1 MLIKIFGNRHLRQTM
16 VTVLVTFAVTS
27 AGFLAAYTVFVR
39 PQLREGA
46 VVLDVLHRVQRS
58 ALNEP
63 EMVRLKQGAIDGI
76 IASTGDP
83 YSYYLPPRR
92 YLEMAHENEGYFEGV
107 GIEVMMEKDG
117 LRVIAPIRDTPA
129 DLGGMQPKDLIVA
142 VDGTSTAGMTVNQA
156 ISRIRGPEGTEVD
169 LEVLREGESKSLH
182 FRLTRSKIPIET
194 VDGEMLEDKIGY
206 IVVDNFSETTAAEFD
221 VIYKRLQDEGARGW
235 VLDLRNNPGG
245 SVQSCAEIAQRIVP
259 KGRIV
264 TVRYRDG
271 SENVY
276 ESELAKL
283 AMPYVVLVNG
293 GSASASEIL
302 TGAVQDNQV
311 APIIGTT
318 TFGKGVVQTVSSLGN
333 GGGLILTVAEYMTP
347 KGRKIHE
354 KGITPD
360 FIVEQPD
367 EGEADVQLEFAVDKL
382 LESL

>member
-1 MLIKIFGNRHLRQTM
+1 MLNNIFGNRHFRQTL
-16 VTVLVTFAVTS
+16 VTVLVTFFVTS
-27 AGFLAAYTVFVR
+27 AGFLAAYNLFLR
-39 PQLREGA
+39 PQLKEGA
-46 VVLDVLHRVQRS
+46 VVLDVLHQVERN
-58 ALNEP
+58 ALSEP
-63 EMVRLKQGAIDGI
+63 ELVRLKQGAIDGI
-76 IASTGDP
+76 IASTDDP

-92 YLEMAHENEGYFEGV
+92 FLEMAHENEGYFEGV
-107 GIEVMMEKDG
+107 GIEVMMEKEG

-129 DLGGMQPKDLIVA
+129 DLGGMQPKDLIIA

-169 LEVLREGESKSLH
+169 LEVLRDGEDRSRH
-182 FRLTRSKIPIET
+182 FRLIRGKIPIET
-194 VDGEMLEDKIGY
+194 VDGEMLANKIGY
-206 IVVDNFSETTAAEFD
+206 IVIDNFSDTTAAEFD
-221 VIYKRLQDEGARGW
+221 VIFKRLQDEGARGL

-245 SVQSCAEIAQRIVP
+245 SVKSCAEIAQRIVP
-259 KGRIV
+259 RGRIV

-276 ESELAKL
+276 KSELDKL
-283 AMPYVVLVNG
+283 VMPYVVLVNG

-302 TGAVQDNQV
+302 TGAVQDSKV

-360 FIVEQPD
+360 YIIEQPD
-367 EGEADVQLEFAVDKL
+367 ESETDVQLEFALEKL
-382 LESL
+382 LESI